1 MSTPEKLEVLKTKIL
16 DFNEKREWG
25 KYHSPKNIV
34 MDLAS
39 EVGELVEPFRW
50 LTEEASYDLDE
61 KTLQDV
67 KEELGDVFRIVVYLA
82 HQLGIDP
89 IEAASNK
96 LDEMNKKYPIDQCF
110 GKALKYTEYQKKG
123 KS

>member
-1 MSTPEKLEVLKTKIL
+1 MNASEKLEVLRRDIL
-16 DFNEKREWG
+16 DFNEKRQWG
-25 KYHSPKNIV
+25 KYHSPKNVV
-34 MDLAS
+34 MDLAA

-50 LTEEASYDLDE
+50 LTEQESYDLDE
-61 KTLQDV
+61 KTLQSV

-96 LDEMNKKYPIDQCF
+96 LEEMDKKYPVDQCY
-110 GKALKYTEYQKKG
+110 GKALKYTEYQRRET
-123 KS
+123 